1 MSVMAVVSVI
11 TRLQRTSFRHHSLRL
26 SAGGFSMEHYM
37 VSVTAQQLD
46 TASASLHTV
55 TASAGAVIRRL
66 VVVYD
71 ETATARVTTTV
82 TAAGAS
88 VLPQQLD
95 MTGEASMYD
104 LVPSTTVGSGDT
116 VTVTVRNAVDSP
128 QTVCVMA
135 ALEAQ

>member
-1 MSVMAVVSVI
+1 
-11 TRLQRTSFRHHSLRL
+11 
-26 SAGGFSMEHYM
+26 M

-88 VLPQQLD
+88 VLSQQLD
-95 MTGEASMYD
+95 MTGQ
-104 LVPSTTVGSGDT
+104 STTIDLRPDTTVDSGET
-116 VTVTVRNAVDSP
+116 VTVTVRNALDSP

-135 ALEAQ
+135 ALEAQE

>member
-1 MSVMAVVSVI
+1 
-11 TRLQRTSFRHHSLRL
+11 
-26 SAGGFSMEHYM
+26 M

-71 ETATARVTTTV
+71 RTATARLTTSV

-88 VLPQQLD
+88 VLSQQLD
-95 MTGEASMYD
+95 MAGQSTMYD
-104 LVPSTTVGSGDT
+104 LRPDTTVSSGDT
-116 VTVTVRNAVDSP
+116 VTVAVRNGMDSP

-135 ALEAQ
+135 AVEAQ

>member
-1 MSVMAVVSVI
+1 
-11 TRLQRTSFRHHSLRL
+11 
-26 SAGGFSMEHYM
+26 M
-37 VSVTAQQLD
+37 VPVTAQQLD
-46 TASASLHTV
+46 TASAPLHTV

-66 VVVYD
+66 VVVYY
-71 ETATARVTTTV
+71 ERSTARVTTTV

-104 LVPSTTVGSGDT
+104 LTPATTVDSGDT
-116 VTVTVRNAVDSP
+116 VTVTVRNAVDIP

-135 ALEAQ
+135 ALEAEG

>member
-1 MSVMAVVSVI
+1 
-11 TRLQRTSFRHHSLRL
+11 
-26 SAGGFSMEHYM
+26 MEYYM

-46 TASASLHTV
+46 TATASLHTV

-88 VLPQQLD
+88 VLSQQLD
-95 MTGEASMYD
+95 IMGEASMYD
-104 LVPSTTVGSGDT
+104 LTPDTTVGSGDT

-135 ALEAQ
+135 ALEAQE

>member
-1 MSVMAVVSVI
+1 
-11 TRLQRTSFRHHSLRL
+11 
-26 SAGGFSMEHYM
+26 M

-46 TASASLHTV
+46 TASAPLHTV

-82 TAAGAS
+82 TASGAS
-88 VLPQQLD
+88 VLSQQLD
-95 MTGEASMYD
+95 MAGQNSMYD
-104 LVPSTTVGSGDT
+104 LRPDTTVSSGDT
-116 VTVTVRNAVDSP
+116 VTVTVRNGMDSL

-135 ALEAQ
+135 AVEAQ

>member
-1 MSVMAVVSVI
+1 
-11 TRLQRTSFRHHSLRL
+11 
-26 SAGGFSMEHYM
+26 M

-71 ETATARVTTTV
+71 RTATAQVTTTV

-88 VLPQQLD
+88 VLSQQLD
-95 MTGEASMYD
+95 MTGQSTTID
-104 LVPSTTVGSGDT
+104 LRPDTTVGTGET
-116 VTVTVRNAVDSP
+116 VTVTVRNALDSP

-135 ALEAQ
+135 AVESQ

>member
-1 MSVMAVVSVI
+1 
-11 TRLQRTSFRHHSLRL
+11 
-26 SAGGFSMEHYM
+26 MEHYM

-46 TASASLHTV
+46 TASAPLHTV

-71 ETATARVTTTV
+71 RTATARVTTTV

-88 VLPQQLD
+88 VLSQQLD
-95 MTGEASMYD
+95 MTGQ
-104 LVPSTTVGSGDT
+104 STTIDLRPDTTVDSGET
-116 VTVTVRNAVDSP
+116 VTVTVRNALDSP

-135 ALEAQ
+135 AVESQ